1 MRHRQHLPNRRT
13 SLTINFEFESQHYR
27 ATASR
32 FDDGRIGEIFL
43 DAGKV
48 GSALQQHA
56 STSAI
61 LTSLLLQHGVS
72 PGTIHDAVGGPIAI
86 ALEHFAKIAVLA
98 SGWQSR

>member
-1 MRHRQHLPNRRT
+1 MSQRKRLPNRRP
-13 SLTINFEFESQHYR
+13 SLTFDFEFEGQDYG

-72 PGTIHDAVGGPIAI
+72 PGTIRDAVGGPIAI
-86 ALEHFAKIAVLA
+86 ALDHFAKIAVLA
-98 SGWQSR
+98 